1 MNYQPILEKVQHYAQ
16 HYFETHTNN
25 NLVYHNREHTK
36 NVVAAAAQIANHY
49 QLNDRDY
56 FVVLTAAW
64 FHDLGYYTNPTAHE
78 EEGARLAAAF
88 LQENGIDEATID
100 AVKHCI
106 LATKLPQ
113 DPHNLLEQIVCDADL
128 FHLGTDDFFSRNK
141 LMRKE
146 VEAVKQVKINKN
158 DWRTGNVQFL
168 QSHQYHTDYAR
179 LLLNSKKEE
188 NLHQLEKDKEKDKS
202 DPVVELVRKHTK
214 EEEQKEEKER
224 SEKEP
229 DTVKEKKVK
238 NNRPDRGI
246 ETVFKI
252 TSGNNQR
259 LSSQADSKAHIMIQ
273 VNSIIISALLSLLLR
288 RIEDHASLAIP
299 TFMLLTVNLL
309 TIIFSVLAT
318 RPSIPSGTFTPTDVD
333 EKKVNLLFFGNFYKM
348 SLEDY
353 ASGMLKMMDDSE
365 FLYGSLIKDVYFQGI
380 ALGRKYKLLRLSYN
394 IFMFGLIAC
403 VIAFIIAVSVF
414 GKPGI

>member
-16 HYFETHTNN
+16 HHFETHTND
-25 NLVYHNREHTK
+25 NLVYHNQEHTK

-49 QLNDRDY
+49 QLSDHDF

-64 FHDLGYYTNPTAHE
+64 FHDLGYYTSPAAHE
-78 EEGARLAAAF
+78 EEGARLAGAF
-88 LQENGIDEATID
+88 LQENNIDEATIQ
-100 AVKHCI
+100 AVKQCI
-106 LATKLPQ
+106 IATKLPQ
-113 DPHNLLEQIVCDADL
+113 NPTNLLEQIVCDADL
-128 FHLGTDDFFSRNK
+128 FHLGTDDFFPRNK

-146 VEAVKQVKINKN
+146 VEAVKHLKINKG
-158 DWRTGNVQFL
+158 DWRTGNVHFL
-168 QSHQYHTDYAR
+168 QSHHYHTDYAR
-179 LLLNSKKEE
+179 LLLDAKKEE
-188 NLHQLEKDKEKDKS
+188 NLHQLEKDKEKGKG
-202 DPVVELVRKHTK
+202 DPVVALVRKHTA
-214 EEEQKEEKER
+214 EEEQKEEKENG
-224 SEKEP
+224 EVA
-229 DTVKEKKVK
+229 VKEKKEKKAK

-273 VNSIIISALLSLLLR
+273 VNSIIISVLLSLLLR
-288 RIEDHASLAIP
+288 RIEEHASLAIP
-299 TFMLLTVNLL
+299 TFMLLTVNVL

-318 RPSIPSGTFTPTDVD
+318 RPNIPPGTFTPLDVD

-394 IFMFGLIAC
+394 IFMFGLIAS
-403 VIAFIIAVSVF
+403 VIAFIIAVSLF
-414 GKPGI
+414 GK